1 MQYFEDFP
9 VGRTLEM
16 GPLQVKADDIVR
28 FARQFDPQPFHL
40 DEEAGRK
47 SLFGGLSAS
56 GWHTAAIGMRLFYDG
71 FLKDSASQGSPG
83 IPKLRW
89 TKPVRPGES
98 LSLRASVSE
107 AKPSASK
114 PDRGFVTIDYSMQN
128 QTGEVKLQMIATHIL
143 LRRPAAA

>member
-56 GWHTAAIGMRLFYDG
+56 GWHTAAMSMRLIYDG

-114 PDRGFVTIDYSMQN
+114 PDRGFVTIDYEMTN
-128 QTGEVKLQMIATHIL
+128 QAGEVKLQMTATHIL
-143 LRRPAAA
+143 LRRAAA

>member
-56 GWHTAAIGMRLFYDG
+56 GWHTAAIGMRLIYDG

-128 QTGEVKLQMIATHIL
+128 QTGEVKLQMTATHIL

>member
-56 GWHTAAIGMRLFYDG
+56 GWHTAAIGMRLIYDG

>member
-56 GWHTAAIGMRLFYDG
+56 GWHTAAMSMRLIFDG

-89 TKPVRPGES
+89 TKPVRPGEE
-98 LSLRASVSE
+98 LRLNATVSE

-114 PDRGFVTIDYSMQN
+114 PDRGFVAIDYELRN
-128 QTGEVKLQMIATHIL
+128 EAGEVKLQMTATHIL

>member
-16 GPLQVKADDIVR
+16 GPLQVRADDIVR

-56 GWHTAAIGMRLFYDG
+56 GWHTAAIGMRLIYDG

-89 TKPVRPGES
+89 TKPVQPGES
-98 LSLRASVSE
+98 LSLHASVSE